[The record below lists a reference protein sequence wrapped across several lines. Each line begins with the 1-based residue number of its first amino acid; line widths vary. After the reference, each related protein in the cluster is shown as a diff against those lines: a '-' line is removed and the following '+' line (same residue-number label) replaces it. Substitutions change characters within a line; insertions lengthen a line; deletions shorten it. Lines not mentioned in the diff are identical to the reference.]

1 MELGKRK
8 MLSMRKAAQVRSRDN
23 VSPSPSQR
31 LKRNLNES
39 VVECGMISHV
49 SAREKEAMVLKEL
62 LKEEDPSDNTFE
74 CNFCSK
80 VFSSAGPLTAHL
92 QNHASGNDKNQRL
105 DCPWPRCSFSNT
117 HHILTKHIRSKHTK
131 EELFRCVHCPK
142 KFHTMESKQV
152 HEKKHTQQN
161 EW

>member
-1 MELGKRK
+1 
-8 MLSMRKAAQVRSRDN
+8 
-23 VSPSPSQR
+23 
-31 LKRNLNES
+31 
-39 VVECGMISHV
+39 
-49 SAREKEAMVLKEL
+49 MVIKEL
-62 LKEEDPSDNTFE
+62 LKEEDPCDDTFE
-74 CNFCSK
+74 CNVCQK

-92 QNHASGNDKNQRL
+92 VKHTCGNNKPQRL
-105 DCPWPRCSFSNT
+105 YCPWPRCSFSNT

-161 EW
+161 EWEYCDNCLKFFKAARGSCSFCKRSLPHLMMF

>member
-1 MELGKRK
+1 MI
-8 MLSMRKAAQVRSRDN
+8 
-23 VSPSPSQR
+23 
-31 LKRNLNES
+31 RN
-39 VVECGMISHV
+39 I
-49 SAREKEAMVLKEL
+49 SAREKDAMVLKEL

-92 QNHASGNDKNQRL
+92 QNHASGNNKNQRL

-142 KFHTMESKQV
+142 KFHTMDAKQF

-161 EW
+161 EWDYCDHCLRFFKAARGSCSFCQRN